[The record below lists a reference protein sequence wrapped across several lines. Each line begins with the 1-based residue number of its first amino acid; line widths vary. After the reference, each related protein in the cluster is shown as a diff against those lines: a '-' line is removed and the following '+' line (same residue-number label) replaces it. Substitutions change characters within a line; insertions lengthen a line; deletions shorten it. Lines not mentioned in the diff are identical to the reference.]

1 MLEAISKMARPA
13 AEKIKKQRFVR
24 VVSHHDADGITACG
38 IICLALQRQGIPFQ
52 ATIVS
57 NLDTSVEAVLD
68 PAVPVIFCDMGSGQ
82 PAIVNKF
89 DAVIL
94 DHHVPNGT
102 HVNVVVNPH
111 LAGIDGGSEMSASG
125 VAYAVAR
132 EMAGNGVPGDNVDLA
147 GLAISGA
154 IGDKQR
160 MVGPN
165 RDILEE
171 GLKNGVIS
179 VQKGLKLGMGP
190 VEKVLQYS
198 IDPYFDFS
206 GKHEATEH
214 FVHDLGLGGNIESLS
229 HEDLKRLGSALSL
242 LLLKKSP
249 PDTIDSLFGDVY
261 LLNRE
266 LIHDVYDFTNTV
278 NSCGKMGLPGL
289 GLSVCLR
296 YGPSLKDAEEKRF
309 DYSGQILEALDKAI
323 SHVKEMSHI
332 RYLDICCSD
341 VTGAIASTIIRYVMP
356 DKPIVVLNVE
366 GDMIKVSARG
376 TAALIRQGLDLAS
389 AVREGA
395 TAVGGNGG
403 GHRIAS
409 GAAIPAACKQ
419 QFLEAVND
427 ILGRQLSGQV

>member
-13 AEKIKKQRFVR
+13 ADRIRKQRFVR

-38 IICLALQRQGIPFQ
+38 IICLTLRRQGIPFQ
-52 ATIVS
+52 ATIIS
-57 NLDTSVEAVLD
+57 NLEPSIESVLD

-82 PAIVNKF
+82 PEIANKY

-94 DHHVPNGT
+94 DHHIPQGT
-102 HVNVVVNPH
+102 HVNLHVNPH

-125 VAYAVAR
+125 VAYSVAR
-132 EMAGNGVPGDNVDLA
+132 EMGDNIDLS

-165 RDILEE
+165 KEILDE
-171 GLKNGVIS
+171 GVRNGIIS

-206 GKHEATEH
+206 GDREATRK
-214 FVHDLGLGGNIESLS
+214 FVDELGLSGNIESLS
-229 HEDLKRLGSALSL
+229 HEDMKRLGSALSL
-242 LLLKKSP
+242 KLLKKSP
-249 PDTIDSLFGDVY
+249 PDTIDSLYGDVY

-266 LIHDVYDFTNTV
+266 LIRDVYDFTNTV
-278 NSCGKMGLPGL
+278 NSCGKTGQPGL

-296 YGPSLKDAEEKRF
+296 HGPALKEAEEKRF
-309 DYSGQILEALDKAI
+309 EYSGQILEALHNAI
-323 SHVKEMSHI
+323 SDVKEMSHI

-356 DKPIVVLNVE
+356 DKPIVVLNSV
-366 GDMIKVSARG
+366 GDRIKVSARG

-395 TAVGGNGG
+395 AAAGGSGG
-403 GHRIAS
+403 GHKIAS
-409 GAAIPAACKQ
+409 GASVPASCEQ
-419 QFLEAVND
+419 QFLEAVNA
-427 ILGRQLSGQV
+427 IVGRQLGGKV

>member
-1 MLEAISKMARPA
+1 MARPA
-13 AEKIKKQRFVR
+13 AEKILGQKFVR

-52 ATIVS
+52 ATIVA
-57 NLDTSVEAVLD
+57 NLDTSIESVLD
-68 PAVPVIFCDMGSGQ
+68 PAVPVIFCDMGSGH
-82 PAIVNKF
+82 PDIVNKY
-89 DAVIL
+89 DAVII
-94 DHHVPNGT
+94 DHHVPHGT
-102 HVNVVVNPH
+102 HVNIMVNPH
-111 LAGIDGGSEMSASG
+111 LAGIDGGSELSASG

-132 EMAGNGVPGDNVDLA
+132 EMGDNVDLA

-160 MVGPN
+160 MIGPN
-165 RDILEE
+165 RAILEE
-171 GLKNGVIS
+171 GIKNGIIG

-190 VEKVLQYS
+190 VDKVLQYS

-206 GKHEATEH
+206 GKHEETEK
-214 FVHDLGLGGNIESLS
+214 FVKELGLSGDIESLS

-242 LLLKKSP
+242 LLLRKSP

-266 LIHDVYDFTNTV
+266 IIRDVYDFTNTV

-296 YGPSLKDAEEKRF
+296 YGPALEDAEEKRF
-309 DYSGQILEALDKAI
+309 EYSGQILEALHKAI
-323 SHVKEMSHI
+323 SQVKDMSHI

-356 DKPIVVLNVE
+356 DKPIVVLNVD
-366 GDMIKVSARG
+366 GDKIKVSARG
-376 TAALIRQGLDLAS
+376 TVVLINKGLDLAV
-389 AVREGA
+389 AVRQSA
-395 TAVGGNGG
+395 TAAGGNGG
-403 GHRIAS
+403 GHKIAS
-409 GAAIPAACKQ
+409 GAAIPLGSKQ
-419 QFLEAVND
+419 EFLDAVND
-427 ILGRQLSGQV
+427 IVGRQIGGPV

>member
-13 AEKIKKQRFVR
+13 AEKIKKQQFVR

-82 PAIVNKF
+82 PDIVNKF
-89 DAVIL
+89 DAVII

-102 HVNVVVNPH
+102 HVNIMVNPH

-132 EMAGNGVPGDNVDLA
+132 EMGNNVDLA

-165 RDILEE
+165 KDILEE

-190 VEKVLQYS
+190 VEKVLEYS

-206 GKHEATEH
+206 GKHEATEK
-214 FVHDLGLGGNIESLS
+214 FVKELGLGGNIENLS

-261 LLNRE
+261 LLKPRAHPRRVRFHQHRQ
-266 LIHDVYDFTNTV
+266 L
-278 NSCGKMGLPGL
+278 
-289 GLSVCLR
+289 LR
-296 YGPSLKDAEEKRF
+296 QD
-309 DYSGQILEALDKAI
+309 
-323 SHVKEMSHI
+323 
-332 RYLDICCSD
+332 
-341 VTGAIASTIIRYVMP
+341 GA
-356 DKPIVVLNVE
+356 
-366 GDMIKVSARG
+366 ARAG
-376 TAALIRQGLDLAS
+376 
-389 AVREGA
+389 AVRVPALRAGAEGR
-395 TAVGGNGG
+395 GG
-403 GHRIAS
+403 
-409 GAAIPAACKQ
+409 
-419 QFLEAVND
+419 EAVRLFRAD
-427 ILGRQLSGQV
+427 TRTRWTRPSATSGR

>member
-1 MLEAISKMARPA
+1 MARPA
-13 AEKIKKQRFVR
+13 AEKIRKEKFLR

-57 NLDTSVEAVLD
+57 NLDASVEAVLD

-82 PAIVNKF
+82 PDIVNKF

-102 HVNVVVNPH
+102 HANLVVNPH

-132 EMAGNGVPGDNVDLA
+132 ELGDNVDLA
-147 GLAISGA
+147 GLAVSGA

-190 VEKVLQYS
+190 VEKVLEYS

-206 GKHEATEH
+206 GKHEVTEK
-214 FVHDLGLGGNIESLS
+214 FVRELGIDGNIESLPP
-229 HEDLKRLGSALSL
+229 EDLKRLGSALSL

-249 PDTIDSLFGDVY
+249 PETIDSLFGDVY

-266 LIHDVYDFTNTV
+266 LIRDVYDFTNTV

-296 YGPSLKDAEEKRF
+296 YGPALKDAEEKRF
-309 DYSGQILEALDKAI
+309 EYSGQILEALEAAI

-341 VTGAIASTIIRYVMP
+341 VTGAIASTIIRYVLP
-356 DKPIVVLNVE
+356 DKPIVVLNAD
-366 GDMIKVSARG
+366 GNMIKVSARG
-376 TAALIRQGLDLAS
+376 TSVLIRQGLDLAS

-403 GHRIAS
+403 GHKIAS
-409 GAAIPAACKQ
+409 GAAIPVGCEQ
-419 QFLEAVND
+419 QFLEAVNV

>member
-1 MLEAISKMARPA
+1 MARPA
-13 AEKIKKQRFVR
+13 AEKIKKQQFVR

-57 NLDTSVEAVLD
+57 NLDTSVEAMLD
-68 PAVPVIFCDMGSGQ
+68 PAVPTIFCDMGSGH
-82 PAIVNKF
+82 PDIVNKF

-94 DHHVPNGT
+94 DHHVPHGT
-102 HVNVVVNPH
+102 HVNIVVNPH
-111 LAGIDGGSEMSASG
+111 LAGIDGGSELSASG

-132 EMAGNGVPGDNVDLA
+132 EMGNNVDLA

-165 RDILEE
+165 KDILEE
-171 GLKNGVIS
+171 GLKHGVIS

-190 VEKVLQYS
+190 VEKVLEYS

-206 GKHEATEH
+206 GKHGATEK
-214 FVHDLGLGGNIESLS
+214 FVGELGLGGNIENLS

-242 LLLKKSP
+242 LLLRKSP

-266 LIHDVYDFTNTV
+266 LIHDVYDFSNTV

-296 YGPSLKDAEEKRF
+296 YGPALKDAEEKRF
-309 DYSGQILEALDKAI
+309 EYSGQILEALQIAI
-323 SHVKEMSHI
+323 SNVKEMSYI
-332 RYLDICCSD
+332 RYLNICCSD

-356 DKPIVVLNVE
+356 DKPIVVLNVD
-366 GDMIKVSARG
+366 GDKIKISARG
-376 TAALIRQGLDLAS
+376 TTALIRQGLDLAL

-395 TAVGGNGG
+395 TAAGGNGG
-403 GHRIAS
+403 GHKIAS
-409 GAAIPAACKQ
+409 GAAIPVNCEQ
-419 QFLEAVND
+419 QFLEAVNA
-427 ILGRQLSGQV
+427 IVGRQLGGKV

>member
-1 MLEAISKMARPA
+1 MARPA
-13 AEKIKKQRFVR
+13 ADKIKKQKFVR

-57 NLDTSVEAVLD
+57 NLDTSIESVLD

-82 PAIVNKF
+82 PDIVNKY
-89 DAVIL
+89 DAVII
-94 DHHVPNGT
+94 DHHVIHGS
-102 HVNVVVNPH
+102 HVNVHVNPH

-132 EMAGNGVPGDNVDLA
+132 EMGDNVDLS

-154 IGDKQR
+154 IGDKQK
-160 MVGPN
+160 MIGPN

-171 GLKNGVIS
+171 GLKNGIIS

-190 VEKVLQYS
+190 VEKVLEYS

-206 GKHEATEH
+206 GRHDATEK
-214 FVHDLGLGGNIESLS
+214 FVAGMGLKGNIENLS

-266 LIHDVYDFTNTV
+266 LIRDVYDFTNTV

-296 YGPSLKDAEEKRF
+296 YGPALGEAEEKRF
-309 DYSGQILEALDKAI
+309 EYSGQILEALEKAI
-323 SHVKEMSHI
+323 SNVKEMDHI

-366 GDMIKVSARG
+366 GDKIKVSARG
-376 TAALIRQGLDLAS
+376 TAALIRQGLDLAT
-389 AVREGA
+389 AVRDTVTA
-395 TAVGGNGG
+395 TGGNGG
-403 GHRIAS
+403 GHKIAS
-409 GAAIPAACKQ
+409 GAAIPVGCAR
-419 QFLEAVND
+419 QFLESVNA
-427 ILGRQLSGQV
+427 IVGRQLGGQV

>member
-13 AEKIKKQRFVR
+13 AEKIKRQQFVR

-38 IICLALQRQGIPFQ
+38 IICLALQRQDIPFQ

-57 NLDTSVEAVLD
+57 NLDTSVEAMLD
-68 PAVPVIFCDMGSGQ
+68 PAAPVIFCDMGSGQ
-82 PAIVNKF
+82 PDVVNKF
-89 DAVIL
+89 DAVII

-102 HVNVVVNPH
+102 HANIMVNPH

-132 EMAGNGVPGDNVDLA
+132 EMGNNVDLA

-154 IGDKQR
+154 IGDKQK
-160 MVGPN
+160 MIGPN
-165 RDILEE
+165 KDVLEE

-190 VEKVLQYS
+190 VEKVLEYS

-206 GKHEATEH
+206 GRHDATEK
-214 FVHDLGLGGNIESLS
+214 FVKELGLGGNIENLS

-296 YGPSLKDAEEKRF
+296 YGPALKDAEEKRF
-309 DYSGQILEALDKAI
+309 DYSGQILGALDTAI
-323 SHVKEMSHI
+323 HHVQEMRHI
-332 RYLDICCSD
+332 RYLNICCSD

-356 DKPIVVLNVE
+356 DKPLVVLN
-366 GDMIKVSARG
+366 GNGGMIKVSARG

-403 GHRIAS
+403 GHKIAS
-409 GAAIPAACKQ
+409 GAAIPVGCEQ
-419 QFLEAVND
+419 QFLETVDA
-427 ILGRQLSGQV
+427 ILGRQLNGTV